1 MNPIR
6 IAIHGAAGR
15 MGRRLVALTSSD
27 PALEL
32 VAAIDSAENPHQGED
47 AGNLAGVGPKGI
59 TIRSN
64 LCASPDVVVDFSVS
78 QAVVAIV
85 DVCVERKL
93 PLVVATT
100 GLDESQSLR
109 LRQAAATIPLL
120 WSPNMSMA
128 VNLSMKLAEVA
139 AKALSDRDADV
150 EILERHHRFK
160 KFAQRDCLEVRPD
173 HRRGNGH
180 TAHRHGRP
188 WTPRRTTA
196 RGDRLSRHPDGRQ
209 PRGAHDCLRHA
220 RRDARTHR
228 PGHQPR
234 LLRPGRWR
242 GPSSSLEESPASTP

>member
-85 DVCVERKL
+85 NVCVERKL

-160 KFAQRDCLEVRPD
+160 KIRPA
-173 HRRGNGH
+173 GL
-180 TAHRHGRP
+180 P
-188 WTPRRTTA
+188 
-196 RGDRLSRHPDGRQ
+196 
-209 PRGAHDCLRHA
+209 
-220 RRDARTHR
+220 
-228 PGHQPR
+228 
-234 LLRPGRWR
+234 
-242 GPSSSLEESPASTP
+242 